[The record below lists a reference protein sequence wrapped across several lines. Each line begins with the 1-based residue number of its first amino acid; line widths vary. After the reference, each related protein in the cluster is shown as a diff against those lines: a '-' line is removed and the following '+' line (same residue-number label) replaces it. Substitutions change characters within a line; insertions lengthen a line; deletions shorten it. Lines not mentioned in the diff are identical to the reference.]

1 MYNNLIGSPH
11 SSISNDDVDSD
22 PGDPIHNDSIL
33 NELFYKQMVS
43 VINVRRNKIIS
54 LFRVTVMKILGRVGT
69 HIF

>member
-11 SSISNDDVDSD
+11 SSISNDDLDSD

-43 VINVRRNKIIS
+43 VINVK
-54 LFRVTVMKILGRVGT
+54 
-69 HIF
+69 HI

>member
-1 MYNNLIGSPH
+1 MKRVLQHLYLIFPPIFQMYNNLIGSPH

-43 VINVRRNKIIS
+43 MGPDKQFLYIK
-54 LFRVTVMKILGRVGT
+54 L
-69 HIF
+69 